1 MVEIARRPAH
11 PARPG
16 APIGTRIDTRIDT
29 PTDTRIDTPTDTPTE
44 EPRPPHQAV
53 APAPHVV
60 PFTRTR
66 ICPEARQAVADVLE
80 SGWVTPGQQVVEFE
94 AELAAYVGAQH
105 GIAVSSCTAAIEL
118 ALRAMDLPAGSK
130 VLMSTVTFC
139 GAAAAIRHAG
149 HVPVLADV
157 DPVTAMPSPA
167 TASAAARGCG
177 GVDAL
182 VVVHLAGL
190 PTDVR
195 ALAEAAGVDLDH
207 VVEDAAHALGTVVG
221 D

>member
-1 MVEIARRPAH
+1 MVEIARRTA

-16 APIGTRIDTRIDT
+16 ARRADRHADRPVDRPVAPPAPPSTGS
-29 PTDTRIDTPTDTPTE
+29 TD
-44 EPRPPHQAV
+44 AS
-53 APAPHVV
+53 PAPHVV

-80 SGWVTPGQQVVEFE
+80 SGWVTSGQQVVEFE
-94 AELAAYVGAQH
+94 AELAAYVGAEH

-118 ALRAMDLPAGSK
+118 ALRAMQLPAGSK

-157 DPVTAMPSPA
+157 DPGTALPSPA
-167 TASAAARGCG
+167 TGAA
-177 GVDAL
+177 
-182 VVVHLAGL
+182 
-190 PTDVR
+190 VR
-195 ALAEAAGVDLDH
+195 
-207 VVEDAAHALGTVVG
+207 
-221 D
+221 